1 MVYILWFIFLF
12 MGTGIFLSFMKALI
26 EAEHNK
32 KMKEAGFAYRKL
44 DWKVL
49 SVYFFIFFSSALV
62 LFGYY
67 H

>member
-1 MVYILWFIFLF
+1 MVYILWFIFFF

-26 EAEHNK
+26 DSEHNK
-32 KMKEAGFAYRKL
+32 KMKEAGFAYREL